1 MKRPRQMGEQTEEQ
15 KDGQTLF
22 HGTLPTNARGPKR
35 LKKKLRMN
43 TLSHF
48 LGEVIYILPKIYNI
62 NFKVSTK
69 VTNSL
74 IECFKQKKA
83 LSLLQTPFHQNQSKK
98 PHKNHIR
105 QLCIGKDWLVSV
117 KYRLSPTK
125 IKNIPFISQEY
136 P

>member
-1 MKRPRQMGEQTEEQ
+1 
-15 KDGQTLF
+15 
-22 HGTLPTNARGPKR
+22 
-35 LKKKLRMN
+35 MN

-48 LGEVIYILPKIYNI
+48 LDEVIYILPKIYNI

-74 IECFKQKKA
+74 IECFKQKKS

-105 QLCIGKDWLVSV
+105 QLWLVS
-117 KYRLSPTK
+117 
-125 IKNIPFISQEY
+125 IS
-136 P
+136 

>member
-35 LKKKLRMN
+35 LKKIEDEYFI
-43 TLSHF
+43 SF

-69 VTNSL
+69 VTSSL
-74 IECFKQKKA
+74 IECFKQKKS